1 MSGVVLAP
9 ETTTGVAS
17 PLRANLKRTDDAST
31 LAKDLLGV
39 NLVPEITVHSV
50 PDATSPSSI
59 DQKVPSIF
67 HHVPFRFS
75 FDPPSD
81 PASVSA
87 FARAYPDLLGYHMWS
102 SWDRLTVVSTSG
114 PTGSEEDDD
123 SDFGWDFSGLSD
135 PSAMRDFMSACD
147 YCLSGCSND
156 GLSLGN
162 EGCDPSCECFD
173 IDQGDHGE
181 DNHLGMPQDD
191 NVPMSA
197 SLVDIPRELAVVPV
211 LAGGQDT
218 QLEQFHEMQAKLDEE
233 AGQLVQLRQNIE
245 KEWAGRALAGGAP
258 HRARYVQRRV
268 VDDARAGMPPAFS
281 GVGQNLA
288 AAAMLL

>member
-1 MSGVVLAP
+1 VAEEEHPGLPRHPPRRRRRRRGNRGQAGGGTSSAVGPERVNDGTPAGDMSGVVLAP

-17 PLRANLKRTDDAST
+17 PLRANPKRTDDAST
-31 LAKDLLGV
+31 LAKDLLSV
-39 NLVPEITVHSV
+39 SLVPTITVHSV
-50 PDATSPSSI
+50 PDATSPPFI
-59 DQKVPSIF
+59 DQKVSSVF
-67 HHVPFRFS
+67 HPVPFRFS

-102 SWDRLTVVSTSG
+102 SWDRLTAVSTSG

-123 SDFGWDFSGLSD
+123 FDFGWDFSELSD

-147 YCLSGCSND
+147 YCLSSCSD
-156 GLSLGN
+156 DDHILGD
-162 EGCDPSCECFD
+162 EGCGPSRECFH

-191 NVPMSA
+191 NAPVPA
-197 SLVDIPRELAVVPV
+197 SCVDIPQELAVVPV

-218 QLEQFHEMQAKLDEE
+218 QLEQFREMQAKLDEE
-233 AGQLVQLRQNIE
+233 AGRLV
-245 KEWAGRALAGGAP
+245 
-258 HRARYVQRRV
+258 
-268 VDDARAGMPPAFS
+268 
-281 GVGQNLA
+281 
-288 AAAMLL
+288 